1 MLTFEKMRPGE
12 RGTCAALA
20 ARAFE
25 NYEYFTYYIPNDQ
38 RRTRF
43 LSTMLEIE
51 VRINDGPAEFFTAK
65 EDGTIVAVAMLC
77 PPEYKKPSDMA
88 YLRAGFG
95 KCFLQGGIRDV
106 AAWNNMEGKAGQPCH
121 SLGGQTWYLNLLTVE
136 PNLKGQGLGSRM
148 LQECILPYVRD
159 HGGETLCLF
168 TNAEGNREFYQKN
181 GFEEFDQRFFKR
193 KGKQLGSWSYRIQL
207 DNMK

>member
-1 MLTFEKMRPGE
+1 MLTFEKMRPEE
-12 RGTCAALA
+12 RGTCGALA

-25 NYEYFTYYIPNDQ
+25 NYEYFTYYIPNEQ
-38 RRTRF
+38 QRTRF

-51 VRINDGPAEFFTAK
+51 VRINDGPADFFTAK
-65 EDGTIVAVAMLC
+65 EDGKILAVAMLC

-88 YLRAGFG
+88 YLPAGFG

-106 AAWNNMEGKAGQPCH
+106 AAWNDMEDKAGGPCH

-136 PNLKGQGLGSRM
+136 PKLKGQGLGSRM
-148 LQECILPYVRD
+148 LRECILPYVRD
-159 HGGETLCLF
+159 PGGETLCLSI
-168 TNAEGNREFYQKN
+168 NAEANRTFYQKN
-181 GFEEFDQRFFKR
+181 GFEEFDQRFFPC

>member
-1 MLTFEKMRPGE
+1 MLTFEKMRPEE
-12 RGTCAALA
+12 RDICAALA

-25 NYEYFTYYIPNDQ
+25 DYEYFTYYIPDDQ

-43 LSTMLEIE
+43 LRTMLEIE
-51 VRINDGPAEFFTAK
+51 VRINDGPADFFTAK
-65 EDGTIVAVAMLC
+65 EDRKILAVAMLC

-88 YLRAGFG
+88 YMRAGFG

-106 AAWNNMEGKAGQPCH
+106 AAWNAMGGKAGQPCH

-136 PNLKGQGLGSRM
+136 PNQKGQGLGSRM
-148 LQECILPYVRD
+148 LGECILPYVKE

-168 TNAEGNREFYQKN
+168 TNSEINRTFYQKN
-181 GFEEFDQRFFKR
+181 GFEEFDQRFFTR
-193 KGKQLGSWSYRIQL
+193 KGKQLGSWSFRASI
-207 DNMK
+207 K

>member
-1 MLTFEKMRPGE
+1 MLTFEKMRPEE
-12 RGTCAALA
+12 RDTCAALA

-25 NYEYFTYYIPNDQ
+25 DYEYFTYYIPDDQ

-51 VRINDGPAEFFTAK
+51 VRINDGPADFFTAK
-65 EDGTIVAVAMLC
+65 EDGKIVAVAMLC

-88 YLRAGFG
+88 YMRAGFG

-106 AAWNNMEGKAGQPCH
+106 AAWNAMEGKAGQPCH

-148 LQECILPYVRD
+148 LQACILPYVKE

-168 TNAEGNREFYQKN
+168 TNSEINRTFYQKN
-181 GFEEFDQRFFKR
+181 GFEEFDQRFFTR
-193 KGKQLGSWSYRIQL
+193 KGKQLGSWSFRASI
-207 DNMK
+207 K